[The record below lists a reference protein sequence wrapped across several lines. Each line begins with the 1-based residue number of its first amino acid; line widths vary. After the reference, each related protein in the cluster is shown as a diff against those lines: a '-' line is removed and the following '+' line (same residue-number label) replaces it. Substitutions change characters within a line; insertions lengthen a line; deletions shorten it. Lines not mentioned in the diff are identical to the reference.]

1 MTIWLTEEEIE
12 SLRKSKKRI
21 GKYAREQFR
30 LKGENGLTNNDYIW
44 KVVGADGKNQVKVIE
59 KTYDTRFGVIWFLL
73 THLGHLP
80 TRFSITRCR
89 KPYKRKKGNE
99 DIFGADDL
107 FVANLTKRD

>member
-1 MTIWLTEEEIE
+1 MSTNLSEGEVKE
-12 SLRKSKKRI
+12 LRESKKRI
-21 GKYAREQFR
+21 GKYAREQFK

-73 THLGHLP
+73 THFGHLP

-89 KPYKRKKGNE
+89 KPYKRKKNE
-99 DIFGADDL
+99 DIFGADDP
-107 FVANLTKRD
+107 FVANLTKGD